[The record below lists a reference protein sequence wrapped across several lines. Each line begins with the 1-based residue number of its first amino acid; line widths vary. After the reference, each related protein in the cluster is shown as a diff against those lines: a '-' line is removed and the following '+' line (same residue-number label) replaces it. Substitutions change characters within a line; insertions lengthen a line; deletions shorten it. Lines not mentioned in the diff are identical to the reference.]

1 MRHNLSHFSVTE
13 NLPPCPACGKST
25 VFAHAADFARDKR
38 LYMIFN
44 CVSCSA
50 GETKVWR
57 PEWQALADALVADE
71 D

>member
-1 MRHNLSHFSVTE
+1 MRHNLSHVSVTE
-13 NLPPCPACGKST
+13 NLPACPACGQAT

-38 LYMIFN
+38 MYFIFS
-44 CVSCSA
+44 CPSCSA

-57 PEWQALADALVADE
+57 PEWQALADALIADE